1 MAFKKNIIFVLLV
14 VLSNLIQAQG
24 SLQFNQV
31 ILLNSS
37 STVPTGKVWKIES
50 VVNGSNS
57 NPNLCNSCNV
67 GIQDCAM
74 SIIINS
80 THICLSKYH
89 ENIIGTSLA
98 NSAAA
103 SESAYNPTNFPIWL
117 PAGSTVDLGKN
128 SVFISILE
136 FTAP

>member
-1 MAFKKNIIFVLLV
+1 MVFKKNIILLFFCF
-14 VLSNLIQAQG
+14 LCNLLQAQG

-37 STVPTGKVWKIES
+37 STVPTGKVWKLES
-50 VVNGSNS
+50 AINGSNP
-57 NPNLCNSCNV
+57 NPSLCNSCNI

-74 SIIINS
+74 SIIINN
-80 THICLSKYH
+80 THICVSKFH

-117 PAGSTVDLGKN
+117 PAGTTIDLGKN
-128 SVFISILE
+128 AVFISILE

>member
-1 MAFKKNIIFVLLV
+1 MVFKKNIILVFLV
-14 VLSNLIQAQG
+14 VLSNFIQAQN

-31 ILLNSS
+31 ILLNSV
-37 STVPTGKVWKIES
+37 STVPAGKVWKIES
-50 VVNGSNS
+50 VVNGSNP
-57 NPNLCNSCNV
+57 NPSLCYTCNI

-103 SESAYNPTNFPIWL
+103 SESAYNPTSFPIWL
-117 PAGSTVDLGKN
+117 PAGSTVALGKN

-136 FTAP
+136 FNAP